1 MLFNN
6 NKMNQNVVLASIGV
20 LLLSCAY
27 LIYINHQL
35 RKKQKMLEMK
45 LHSLPNASTQETLS
59 NADAG
64 ANANERVVDADADER
79 VGDANAD
86 ERVGD
91 ANADERVVDEEYDE
105 HGNNVVPNNTPI
117 HDDYDEDNYMDEN
130 IPDELKK
137 EIDNLDN
144 NNNNNQMEVDTPDSH
159 SHSSDDQ
166 ALTEPVVLV
175 SMEHSL
181 DEVMTEPVVLVPME
195 HSLDEAMTEPVVL
208 VPMEHSLE
216 EVMTEPPLDNVFI
229 PETFDN
235 VEDIVN
241 SQINE
246 TIGLLG
252 SDGKPQSIDININ
265 TLEPFVGDDLINVT
279 LMKET
284 TLDNLTTDKLQLL
297 NIKELKDLAKS
308 RNIKVKGKKN
318 DLIAQLMA

>member
-45 LHSLPNASTQETLS
+45 LHSLPNASTQETLA
-59 NADAG
+59 NADDNERVG
-64 ANANERVVDADADER
+64 DERVVDADANER
-79 VGDANAD
+79 VGD
-86 ERVGD
+86 ERVV
-91 ANADERVVDEEYDE
+91 DERVVDEEYDE

-144 NNNNNQMEVDTPDSH
+144 NNNNNNNNNQMEVDTPDSH

-181 DEVMTEPVVLVPME
+181 EEVMTEPVVLVPME
-195 HSLDEAMTEPVVL
+195 HSLDE
-208 VPMEHSLE
+208 
-216 EVMTEPPLDNVFI
+216 VMTEPPLDNVFM